1 MNLALR
7 DIRHSL
13 GRFALTAV
21 GIGLLLMVV
30 MGMGGIYRGLVED
43 ATLLVDRIGAQFWV
57 VQKDTRGPFAE
68 MSRLPATTEE
78 RVRAVPGVA
87 SAGSFVSH
95 TLQRDDEGRSLRMA
109 VQGLAWPQD
118 RGAWLPLMAGRTLEQ
133 AHFEMVADLSV
144 GLSLGQRIRL
154 GRDTYTVVGITRNM
168 MSSGGDGLAFTTL
181 ADSLAIQYTVSGEAT
196 RLERAARSGRVQS
209 ADLGKIRPDTPG
221 RAAGLSAEIPVLGP
235 PPISAVLVRLLP
247 GVNPDQVGRTIAAW
261 PDVSIYSQEQQREL
275 LLKGSVDR
283 SRRQIGLF
291 RTLLIIVSTI
301 IMALILYT
309 LTLDKIHDIAVL
321 KLMGAR
327 NGIIF
332 GLILQQAL
340 LLGAIGYVIAYAVG
354 LFVFPRFPRRVIVV
368 EADLYM
374 LAGVVVGISVVAS
387 ALGIWRAMQV
397 QPNEVLS

>member
-1 MNLALR
+1 MNLALK
-7 DIRHSL
+7 DIRHNF

-43 ATLLVDRIGAQFWV
+43 ATLLVDRIGADLWV

-68 MSRLPATTEE
+68 QSRIPATTED
-78 RVRAVPGVA
+78 RLRSVPGVA
-87 SAGSFVSH
+87 SAESFVSH
-95 TLQRDDEGRSLRMA
+95 TIQREHEGKPLRMTI
-109 VQGLAWPQD
+109 QGLGWPQD
-118 RGAWLPLMAGRTLEQ
+118 RGAWLPLAAGRMLEQ
-133 AHFEMVADLSV
+133 AHFEMVTDLSV
-144 GLSLGQRIRL
+144 GLALGQQVPL
-154 GRDTYTVVGITRNM
+154 GKDTYTVVGLTRNM
-168 MSSGGDGLAFTTL
+168 ISSGGDGLAFMTQS
-181 ADSLAIQYTVSGEAT
+181 DSQAIQYDVSGEAT
-196 RLERAARSGRVQS
+196 RLERAARSGRVE
-209 ADLGKIRPDTPG
+209 AVDLGRTRPEHIG
-221 RAAGLSAEIPVLGP
+221 RAAGLSATIPVLGP
-235 PPISAVLVRLLP
+235 PPVSAVLVRLAP
-247 GVNPDQVGRTIAAW
+247 GASANAVISTIASW
-261 PDVSIYSQEQQREL
+261 PDVSVYSQDQQREF
-275 LLKGSVDR
+275 LLKGNVDR

-340 LLGAIGYVIAYAVG
+340 LLGAIGFVIAYAVG
-354 LFVFPRFPRRVIVV
+354 QGVFPRFPRRVIIV
-368 EADLYM
+368 EADLYA
-374 LAGVVVGISVVAS
+374 LAVVVAGISVLAS
-387 ALGIWRAMQV
+387 ALGIWRTMQV